1 MLAWKNPLRLSTTEK
16 TMSIAST
23 AGGLVCTISG
33 MKIPLSPHW
42 TKPLGLQYL
51 DRKTAMEAC
60 EAHFADL
67 LKALS
72 ECEDLSNKAE
82 LAACHLIWSDMQA
95 YPSIPFSLIW

>member
-1 MLAWKNPLRLSTTEK
+1 
-16 TMSIAST
+16 
-23 AGGLVCTISG
+23 
-33 MKIPLSPHW
+33 
-42 TKPLGLQYL
+42 
-51 DRKTAMEAC
+51 MEAC